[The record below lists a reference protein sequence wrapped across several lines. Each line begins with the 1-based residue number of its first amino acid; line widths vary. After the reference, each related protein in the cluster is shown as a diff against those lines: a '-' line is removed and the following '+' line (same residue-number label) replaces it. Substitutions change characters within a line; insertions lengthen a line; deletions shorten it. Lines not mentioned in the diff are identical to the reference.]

1 MAEVRVLG
9 GPGTGK
15 TSLLVDTA
23 AAHIAAGLEP
33 ESLLLLTGSG
43 PLAASTRSAVTARL
57 LAARCAEPCRAVVR
71 EPVVR
76 SVHSYAFAVLRKAA
90 ARAGDPPP
98 RLVTRAEQDGIIREL
113 LAGDL
118 EDGALHWSRELRP
131 ALTTAGFATELRDL
145 MAR

>member
-1 MAEVRVLG
+1 MLG

-90 ARAGDPPP
+90 ARPVIHPAAGHPCRAGRHHP
-98 RLVTRAEQDGIIREL
+98 RAARRR
-113 LAGDL
+113 
-118 EDGALHWSRELRP
+118 SRG
-131 ALTTAGFATELRDL
+131 TARSTGRGNC
-145 MAR
+145 ARR